1 MPLKLSI
8 KVDRSVILLMYI
20 KNLTIIS
27 QRIKRAIIG
36 FWVILFFSFLSSF
49 QALADELSSFEKR
62 ELSRL
67 LEMDWN
73 ELANQPVSGVLGYDQ
88 EHWRNPAS
96 IAVIRPDDVFDGGHL
111 QLVDSFRGVGGMYVT
126 RGNAYD
132 DFVTMRNFSGSA
144 TEKFLVLVDGREVLQ
159 PMGGTITWGTE
170 EVPLALLDRAEII
183 RGPGASIWGTNAV
196 SGVINVTTKPAEST
210 QGNSIRLA
218 LESSGTFLG
227 EFVHGGKIRDGEYYR
242 IWVRDQEYAES
253 DLLSGMPARD
263 DGYGRKVGFRYD
275 KELGMHLDLTVA
287 GSYSTRR
294 FEHVLDLSSRLLYPT
309 DPNSTSPLPNSFIP
323 LSGFMGL
330 PSVSAGEFPFIPI
343 SVATGL
349 GLPAVPG
356 IGDYPT
362 WPNASGIV
370 QPSGVPLIVNY
381 EDLPQ
386 DAGHLRTRLSGVTG
400 NDFEWSID
408 AFAEKYET
416 NLGHVG
422 HKWERDE
429 YNLEFRGNRPLGERN
444 HLAFGLGYRYM
455 EFDVTETT
463 TAPWRFPTINL
474 QTGLPS
480 SDIPILQY
488 NGPNTFKRFSAF
500 VQNTLEINED
510 LFISFGN
517 KVEEGDLSGT
527 TIQPGIRASYA
538 ATKDNLLWAAY
549 SRAHRQGSLVERYTE
564 VSYARIW
571 NPNPFHPLLN
581 PTGQQWINQ
590 SFEADPTLDDEV
602 MDAYEIGW
610 RSSPSEKFLWELSL
624 FYYDT
629 KDAVFS
635 GPPTYEAHDYTSVG
649 GELTFNYI
657 PNSFWKLQGSYSYS
671 KGEKEGVRQ
680 TDFPESMASLASV
693 IHAKDDLK
701 LVQNLYFTG
710 DRILPSSYNELP
722 IGDYLRLDLGMIWQV
737 GEGWRIGL
745 FGQDLLDPDHP
756 ENMYTDLDVEPT
768 RVKRRFLLTIST
780 EF

>member
-1 MPLKLSI
+1 MYEAFKNVLKP
-8 KVDRSVILLMYI
+8 
-20 KNLTIIS
+20 N
-27 QRIKRAIIG
+27 
-36 FWVILFFSFLSSF
+36 FLKFIRCLCFLVFIAFLRVPYSS
-49 QALADELSSFEKR
+49 AEELSSFEKR

-67 LEMDWN
+67 LEMDWT
-73 ELANQPVSGVLGYDQ
+73 ELANQPVSGVLGYEQ

-144 TEKFLVLVDGREVLQ
+144 TEKFLMLVDGREVLQ

-170 EVPLALLDRAEII
+170 EVPLAILDRAEII

-210 QGNSIRLA
+210 QGNSVRLA
-218 LESSGTFLG
+218 IESTGTFLG
-227 EFVHGGKIRDGEYYR
+227 EFVHGGKIREGEFYR
-242 IWVRDQEYAES
+242 VWVRDQEYSES
-253 DLLSGMPARD
+253 NLLSGLPARD

-275 KELGMHLDLTVA
+275 KNLGVDLDLTVA
-287 GSYSTRR
+287 GAYSTRR
-294 FEHVLDLSSRLLYPT
+294 FEHVLDLSSRLLFPT
-309 DPNSTSPLPNSFIP
+309 DATFTNFVP
-323 LSGFMGL
+323 
-330 PSVSAGEFPFIPI
+330 V
-343 SVATGL
+343 SVATAL
-349 GLPAVPG
+349 GLPGVPPLSA
-356 IGDYPT
+356 YST
-362 WPNASGIV
+362 WPNSSGFV
-370 QPSGVPLIVNY
+370 QPSGVPRILNY

-386 DAGHLRTRLSGVTG
+386 DAAHLRSRLSGITE
-400 NDFEWSID
+400 NDLEWSLD

-422 HKWERDE
+422 HQWERDE
-429 YNLEFRGNRPLGERN
+429 YNLEFRGNRPLGDRN
-444 HLAFGLGYRYM
+444 HLAFGFSYRYM
-455 EFDVTETT
+455 DFDVAETT
-463 TAPWRFPTINL
+463 TLPWRFPTINL
-474 QTGLPS
+474 KTGLPS
-480 SDIPILQY
+480 SDIPILQF
-488 NGPNTFKRFSAF
+488 NGPDSFERSSAF
-500 VQNTLEINED
+500 VQDTFEINED
-510 LFISFGN
+510 FFISFGN
-517 KVEEGDLSGT
+517 KIEDGDLSGT
-527 TIQPGIRASYA
+527 TIQPGVRASFSVN
-538 ATKDNLLWAAY
+538 KDNLLWAAY
-549 SRAHRQGSLVERYTE
+549 SRAHRQASLVEKHTE

-571 NPNPFHPLLN
+571 DPINSIWL
-581 PTGQQWINQ
+581 NQ
-590 SFEADPTLDDEV
+590 SFEADSSLDDEV

-635 GPPTYEAHDYTSVG
+635 GPPTYEAHDYTSFG

-657 PNSFWKLQGSYSYS
+657 PSSFWELQGSYSYS
-671 KGEKEGVRQ
+671 QGEKEGVRQ

-693 IHAKDDLK
+693 IHANDDLK
-701 LVQNLYFTG
+701 FVQNLYFTG
-710 DRILPSSYNELP
+710 DRVLPSSYNELP
-722 IGDYLRLDLGMIWQV
+722 IDDYLRLDLGMIWQV

-768 RVKRRFLLTIST
+768 RIKRRFLLSIST